1 MLENLSIKNFVIV
14 DHLELNFKGGFSAL
28 TGETGAGKSILIG
41 ALSLA
46 LGQRGDSGV
55 VRHNTDK
62 SDISA
67 TFNIQDNKHAQEWL
81 KQNELESDEDNL
93 FLRRVIYQD
102 GKSKGFIN
110 GIPATINQLKSIGE
124 LLIDIY
130 SQNSHHSLLKNSTQ
144 REILDNFSGL
154 NKEVVE
160 IKELYENWRKL
171 SIENENFKKNKQ
183 SYVEEIKELEEK
195 NKQFKV
201 LDFSFSRWQDIQA
214 NHKMLSNSSELI
226 NGAQECISKLD
237 NDDSSISNQ
246 ISQLQIVLSNLSN
259 LDDRLGNQLK
269 IIDTIS
275 LEASELIRELNH
287 YLHTLEI
294 NEDLKNEVESK
305 IQDTYE
311 FCRKYRIKPEELD
324 SLSNDWQVRY
334 DLLLK
339 LIDEEG
345 ITEAL
350 NEAKYRYDEAALKLS
365 QKRGESALELNKI
378 ITDKLNDLSF
388 THGKFEVNLKP
399 IEPSANGNE
408 QVEFLISTY
417 LNAEPK
423 PIQKVASGGELSRIS
438 LAIRVASIRKVNV
451 PVMIFDEVDVGI
463 GGGVAE
469 VVGKLLK
476 DLADDAR
483 HQIFVITHLPQVA
496 AQSLNHYKV
505 SKEQING
512 ETVSQINLLDKSGR
526 VKELARMLGGVEI
539 TDTTIEHA
547 KSYLANP

>member
-14 DHLELNFKGGFSAL
+14 DHLELNFKSGFSAL

-46 LGQRGDSGV
+46 LGQRSDSGL
-55 VRHNTDK
+55 VRHSTDK

-67 TFNIQDNKHAQEWL
+67 TFNIQGNEHAQEWL
-81 KQNELESDEDNL
+81 KQNELESDEEIL
-93 FLRRVIYQD
+93 FLRRVIYKD

-154 NKEVVE
+154 NKEAIE
-160 IKELYENWRKL
+160 IKELYDNWRKL
-171 SIENENFKKNKQ
+171 FIENENFKKNKE

-195 NKQFKV
+195 NKQFKG
-201 LDFSFSRWQDIQA
+201 LDFSFLKWQDVQA
-214 NHKMLSNSSELI
+214 SHKMLSNSSELI
-226 NGAQECISKLD
+226 NGVQECISRLD
-237 NDDSSISNQ
+237 DEDSSASNQ
-246 ISQLQIVLSNLSN
+246 INQLQISLSNLSN
-259 LDDRLGNQLK
+259 LDERLGNQLK

-275 LEASELIRELNH
+275 MELGELVRELNQ

-294 NEDLKNEVESK
+294 NEELKNEVESK
-305 IQDTYE
+305 IQDTYD
-311 FCRKYRIKPEELD
+311 FCRKYRVKPEELD

-334 DLLLK
+334 DLLVK

-345 ITEAL
+345 ITEVLDGARH
-350 NEAKYRYDEAALKLS
+350 RYDEAALKLS
-365 QKRGESALELNKI
+365 NKRRESALEFNKI
-378 ITDKLNDLSF
+378 ITDKLKDLSF
-388 THGKFEVNLKP
+388 THGKFEVNLEKT
-399 IEPSANGNE
+399 EPSSNGNE

-417 LNAEPK
+417 LNADPK

-438 LAIRVASIRKVNV
+438 LAIRVASIRKANV

-483 HQIFVITHLPQVA
+483 HQIFAITHLPQVA

-512 ETVSQINLLDKSGR
+512 ETVSQIILLDDSGR
-526 VKELARMLGGVEI
+526 VEELARMLGGVKI

-547 KSYLANP
+547 KELLS

>member
-14 DHLELNFKGGFSAL
+14 DHLELNFKSGYSAL

-46 LGQRGDSGV
+46 LGQRGESGV
-55 VRHNTDK
+55 VRHGTDK

-67 TFNIQDNKHAQEWL
+67 TFNIQNNEYALEWL
-81 KQNELESDEDNL
+81 KQNELESEEGAL
-93 FLRRVIYQD
+93 YLRRVIYQD
-102 GKSKGFIN
+102 GKSKGYIN
-110 GIPATINQLKSIGE
+110 GIPATISQLKSIGE
-124 LLIDIY
+124 FLIDIY

-154 NKEVVE
+154 NKEVEE
-160 IKELYENWRKL
+160 IKELYDNWRKL
-171 SIENENFKKNKQ
+171 FLENENFKKNKEA
-183 SYVEEIKELEEK
+183 SIEEIKELEER
-195 NKQFKV
+195 NKQFKI
-201 LDFSFSRWQDIQA
+201 LDFSFSKWQDIQA
-214 NHKMLSNSSELI
+214 KHKMLSNSSELI
-226 NGAQECISKLD
+226 HGVQECISRLD
-237 NDDSSISNQ
+237 NDDSSASHQ
-246 ISQLQIVLSNLSN
+246 INQLQASLANLSN

-275 LEASELIRELNH
+275 MELGELIRELNH

-294 NEDLKNEVESK
+294 NEELKNEVESK
-305 IQDTYE
+305 IQDTYD
-311 FCRKYRIKPEELD
+311 FCRKYRVKPEELD

-334 DLLLK
+334 DLLVK

-350 NEAKYRYDEAALKLS
+350 NEASHCYDEAASKLS
-365 QKRGESALELNKI
+365 RKRKESASELNNI
-378 ITDKLNDLSF
+378 ITDKLKDLSF
-388 THGKFEVNLKP
+388 THGKFEVNLKS
-399 IEPSANGNE
+399 IEPSTNGNE

-417 LNAEPK
+417 LNAEPR

-438 LAIRVASIRKVNV
+438 LAIRVASIKKANV

-483 HQIFVITHLPQVA
+483 HQIFAITHLPQVA
-496 AQSLNHYKV
+496 AQCLNHYKV

-512 ETVSQINLLDKSGR
+512 ETVSQINLLDEGGR

-539 TDTTIEHA
+539 TDTTLQHA
-547 KSYLANP
+547 KELLS

>member
-14 DHLELNFKGGFSAL
+14 DKLNLTFKGGFSAL

-46 LGQRGDSGV
+46 LGQRGESGV
-55 VRHNTDK
+55 VRQNEDK

-67 TFNIQDNKHAQEWL
+67 TFNIQGNPSAQEWL
-81 KQNELESDEDNL
+81 KQNELESDEDSL
-93 FLRRVIYQD
+93 LLRRVVFQD

-110 GIPATINQLKSIGE
+110 GIPSTINQLKSIGE

-144 REILDNFSGL
+144 REILDNFSDSIE
-154 NKEVVE
+154 EVNE
-160 IKELYENWRKL
+160 IRTVYENWRN
-171 SIENENFKKNKQ
+171 IFQENEDFKKNKEL
-183 SYVEEIKELEEK
+183 YIEEIKELEEK
-195 NKQFKV
+195 NKQFEA
-201 LDFSFSRWQDIQA
+201 LDFSLSRWQEIQA
-214 NHKMLSNSSELI
+214 NHKILSNSSELI
-226 NGAQECISKLD
+226 NGIQDCISKID
-237 NDDSSISNQ
+237 NDTPSVSDQ
-246 ISQLQIVLSNLSN
+246 INQLQIALLSLSK

-275 LEASELIRELNH
+275 LDVGELIRELNQ
-287 YLHTLEI
+287 YLQTLDL
-294 NEDLKNEVESK
+294 NEDLKKQVESK
-305 IQDTYE
+305 IQDTFE

-324 SLSNDWQVRY
+324 SVSNDWKERY
-334 DLLLK
+334 NLLEK
-339 LIDEEG
+339 LIDKKE

-350 NEAKYRYDEAALKLS
+350 NEARRGYDEAASTLS
-365 QKRGESALELNKI
+365 KKRQKAALELNKI
-378 ITDKLNDLSF
+378 ITAKLNDLSF
-388 THGKFEVNLKP
+388 TDGKFEVNLKK

-417 LNAEPK
+417 LNAEPR

-438 LAIRVASIRKVNV
+438 LAIRVASVKKANV
-451 PVMIFDEVDVGI
+451 PIMIFDEVDVGI

-476 DLADDAR
+476 DLADDR
-483 HQIFVITHLPQVA
+483 RQQIFAITHLPQVA

-505 SKEQING
+505 SKEQVNN
-512 ETVSQINLLDKSGR
+512 ETVSQISLLDEGGR

-539 TDTTIEHA
+539 TETTIDHA
-547 KSYLANP
+547 KELLS

>member
-14 DHLELNFKGGFSAL
+14 DHLELNFTSGFSAL

-46 LGQRGDSGV
+46 LGQRSETGV

-67 TFNIQDNKHAQEWL
+67 TFNIKDNKYAQDWL
-81 KQNELESDEDNL
+81 KHSELESDEDSL
-93 FLRRVIYQD
+93 ILRRVIYQD

-144 REILDNFSGL
+144 REILDNFSDL
-154 NKEVVE
+154 NEDVVE

-171 SIENENFKKNKQ
+171 SIENENFKKNKD
-183 SYVEEIKELEEK
+183 SYIEELGDLEVK
-195 NKQFKV
+195 NKQFKA
-201 LDFSFSRWQDIQA
+201 LDFSFSKWQDIQA

-226 NGAQECISKLD
+226 KGIQTCISMMD
-237 NDDSSISNQ
+237 NDDSSVFNQ
-246 ISQLQIVLSNLSN
+246 INQLQTTLSNLAN
-259 LDDRLGNQLK
+259 LDDRLENQLK
-269 IIDTIS
+269 IIDTMS
-275 LEASELIRELNH
+275 LESSELIRELNH
-287 YLHTLEI
+287 YLHALDM
-294 NEDLKNEVESK
+294 NEELKNEVESK

-311 FCRKYRIKPEELD
+311 FCRKYRVKPEELD

-339 LIDEEG
+339 LIDEKG
-345 ITEAL
+345 ISEVL
-350 NEAKYRYDEAALKLS
+350 NEARHFYDKAASKLS
-365 QKRGESALELNKI
+365 LKRKESALELNNI
-378 ITDKLNDLSF
+378 ITDKLKDLSF
-388 THGKFEVNLKP
+388 THGKFEVNLKS

-417 LNAEPK
+417 LNAEPR

-438 LAIRVASIRKVNV
+438 LAIRVASIKKANV

-476 DLADDAR
+476 DLADDAQ
-483 HQIFVITHLPQVA
+483 HQIFAITHLPQVA
-496 AQSLNHYKV
+496 AQSLNHFKV

-512 ETVSQINLLDKSGR
+512 ETVSQINLLDESGR
-526 VKELARMLGGVEI
+526 VNELARMLGGVKI
-539 TDTTIEHA
+539 TNTTIEHA
-547 KSYLANP
+547 KELLS

>member
-14 DHLELNFKGGFSAL
+14 DHLELNFKSGFSAL

-46 LGQRGDSGV
+46 LGQRADSGE

-67 TFNIQDNKHAQEWL
+67 TFNIQDNMNAQEWL
-81 KQNELESDEDNL
+81 KLNDLESDEGTL
-93 FLRRVIYQD
+93 LLRRVIYQD

-144 REILDNFSGL
+144 RDILDNFSGL
-154 NKEVVE
+154 SNEVGE
-160 IKELYENWRKL
+160 IKELYENWRNL
-171 SIENENFKKNKQ
+171 FVENENFKKNKE

-195 NKQFKV
+195 NTQFKA
-201 LDFSFSRWQDIQA
+201 LDFSFSRWQDVQA
-214 NHKMLSNSSELI
+214 NHKMLSNGAELI
-226 NGAQECISKLD
+226 NGVQECISKFD
-237 NDDSSISNQ
+237 NEDSSLSNQ
-246 ISQLQIVLSNLSN
+246 INKLQILLSNLSN
-259 LDDRLGNQLK
+259 LDNRLGNQLK

-275 LEASELIRELNH
+275 LEVSELIRELTH
-287 YLHTLEI
+287 YLDTLEV
-294 NEDLKNEVESK
+294 NESLKKEVESK
-305 IQDTYE
+305 IENTYN
-311 FCRKYRIKPEELD
+311 FCRKYRVKPEELD
-324 SLSNDWQVRY
+324 SLSDDWQERY
-334 DLLLK
+334 DLLVK
-339 LIDEEG
+339 LIDEKG
-345 ITEAL
+345 ITESL
-350 NEAKYRYDEAALKLS
+350 NNARHHYDNAADKLS
-365 QKRGESALELNKI
+365 QERKEAASELNKI
-378 ITDKLNDLSF
+378 ITDKLKDLSF
-388 THGKFEVNLKP
+388 THGKFEVNLNT

-438 LAIRVASIRKVNV
+438 LAIRVASIKKVNV

-476 DLADDAR
+476 NLAGNSQ
-483 HQIFVITHLPQVA
+483 HQIFAITHLPQVA
-496 AQSLNHYKV
+496 AQSLHHFQV
-505 SKEQING
+505 SKKQVNG
-512 ETVSQINLLDKSGR
+512 ETVSQISLLDLGGR
-526 VKELARMLGGVEI
+526 VEEIARMLGGVKVTE
-539 TDTTIEHA
+539 TTIKHA
-547 KSYLANP
+547 KELLS

>member
-14 DHLELNFKGGFSAL
+14 DHLDLNFKGGFSAL

-67 TFNIQDNKHAQEWL
+67 TFNIQDNGYAQAWL
-81 KQNELESDEDNL
+81 KQNEIEPEENNL

-110 GIPATINQLKSIGE
+110 GIPSTISQLRSIGE

-130 SQNSHHSLLKNSTQ
+130 SQNSHHSLLKNSSQ
-144 REILDNFSGL
+144 RDILDNYSGL
-154 NKEVVE
+154 NAQVLE
-160 IKELYENWRKL
+160 IKELYENWSKL
-171 SIENENFKKNKQ
+171 FVENENFKKNKE
-183 SYVEEIKELEEK
+183 SYAEEIRELEEK
-195 NKQFKV
+195 NKQFKA
-201 LDFSFSRWQDIQA
+201 LDFSFSSWQDLQV
-214 NHKMLSNSSELI
+214 NHKILSNSSELI
-226 NGAQECISKLD
+226 NGIQECVSKLD
-237 NDDSSISNQ
+237 NDDSSLFNQ
-246 ISQLQIVLSNLSN
+246 ITQTQITLSNLSN
-259 LDDRLGNQLK
+259 LDGRLENQLN
-269 IIDTIS
+269 IINTIS
-275 LEASELIRELNH
+275 LETIELIRELNH
-287 YLHTLEI
+287 YLHALDMDE
-294 NEDLKNEVESK
+294 ELKNEVESK
-305 IQDTYE
+305 IKNTFE

-324 SLSNDWQVRY
+324 SLSEDWQARY
-334 DLLLK
+334 DLLSK
-339 LIDEEG
+339 LIHEEG

-350 NEAKYRYDEAALKLS
+350 NEAKYRYDNAALKLT
-365 QKRGESALELNKI
+365 QNREESALELNKI

-388 THGKFEVNLKP
+388 THGKFEVNLKS
-399 IEPSANGNE
+399 IEPSTNGNE

-438 LAIRVASIRKVNV
+438 LAIRVASIKKANV

-476 DLADDAR
+476 DLADNSR
-483 HQIFVITHLPQVA
+483 HQIFAITHLPQVA
-496 AQSLNHYKV
+496 AQSLNHFKV
-505 SKEQING
+505 SKKQING
-512 ETVSQINLLDKSGR
+512 ETVSQIKLLDKSGR
-526 VKELARMLGGVEI
+526 VEELARMLGGVDI
-539 TDTTIEHA
+539 TDATIEHA
-547 KSYLANP
+547 KELLS

>member
-14 DHLELNFKGGFSAL
+14 NHLELNFTSGFSAL

-46 LGQRGDSGV
+46 LGQRSETGV

-67 TFNIQDNKHAQEWL
+67 TFNIKGNKYAQDWL
-81 KQNELESDEDNL
+81 KHSELESDEDSL
-93 FLRRVIYQD
+93 LLRRVIYQD

-144 REILDNFSGL
+144 REILDNFSDL
-154 NKEVVE
+154 NEGVVE

-171 SIENENFKKNKQ
+171 SIENENFKKNKD
-183 SYVEEIKELEEK
+183 SYIEELGDLEVK
-195 NKQFKV
+195 NKQFKA
-201 LDFSFSRWQDIQA
+201 LDFSFSKWQDIQA

-226 NGAQECISKLD
+226 KGIQTCISMMD
-237 NDDSSISNQ
+237 NDDSSVFNQ
-246 ISQLQIVLSNLSN
+246 INQLQTTLSNLAN
-259 LDDRLGNQLK
+259 LDNRLENQLK
-269 IIDTIS
+269 IIDTMS
-275 LEASELIRELNH
+275 LESSELIRELNH
-287 YLHTLEI
+287 YLHALDM
-294 NEDLKNEVESK
+294 NEELKNEVESK

-311 FCRKYRIKPEELD
+311 FCRKYRVKPEELD

-334 DLLLK
+334 DLLVK
-339 LIDEEG
+339 LIDEKG
-345 ITEAL
+345 ISEVL
-350 NEAKYRYDEAALKLS
+350 NEARHCYDEAASKLS
-365 QKRGESALELNKI
+365 QKRKESALELNNI
-378 ITDKLNDLSF
+378 ITDKLKDLSF
-388 THGKFEVNLKP
+388 THGKFEVNLKS

-417 LNAEPK
+417 LNAEPR

-438 LAIRVASIRKVNV
+438 LAIRVASIKKANV

-476 DLADDAR
+476 DLADDAQ
-483 HQIFVITHLPQVA
+483 HQIFAITHLPQVA
-496 AQSLNHYKV
+496 AQSLNHFKV

-512 ETVSQINLLDKSGR
+512 ETVSQINLLDESGR
-526 VKELARMLGGVEI
+526 VNELARMLGGVKI
-539 TDTTIEHA
+539 TNTTIEHA
-547 KSYLANP
+547 KELLS

>member
-14 DHLELNFKGGFSAL
+14 EHLELNFKSGFSAL

-46 LGQRGDSGV
+46 LGQRGDSGL
-55 VRHNTDK
+55 VRHSTEK

-67 TFNIQDNKHAQEWL
+67 TFNIQGNKYAQEWL
-81 KQNELESDEDNL
+81 KQNALESDEENL

-154 NKEVVE
+154 NKEASE
-160 IKELYENWRKL
+160 IKELYDNWRKL
-171 SIENENFKKNKQ
+171 FIENENFKKNKE
-183 SYVEEIKELEEK
+183 SCIEEIKELEER
-195 NKQFKV
+195 NKQFEA
-201 LDFSFSRWQDIQA
+201 LDFSFSKWQDVQA

-226 NGAQECISKLD
+226 NGVQECISRLD
-237 NDDSSISNQ
+237 DEDSSASNQ
-246 ISQLQIVLSNLSN
+246 INQIQLSLSNLSN

-269 IIDTIS
+269 IIDTVS
-275 LEASELIRELNH
+275 MELGELIRELNH

-294 NEDLKNEVESK
+294 NEELKNEVESK
-305 IQDTYE
+305 IQDTYD
-311 FCRKYRIKPEELD
+311 FCRKYRVKPEELD

-334 DLLLK
+334 DLLVK

-350 NEAKYRYDEAALKLS
+350 DGARHRYDEAALKLS
-365 QKRGESALELNKI
+365 KKRRESALELNKI

-388 THGKFEVNLKP
+388 THGRFEVNLKK
-399 IEPSANGNE
+399 IEPSGNGNE
-408 QVEFLISTY
+408 QIEFLISTY
-417 LNAEPK
+417 LNAAPK

-438 LAIRVASIRKVNV
+438 LAIRVASISKANV

-483 HQIFVITHLPQVA
+483 HQIFAITHLPQVA

-505 SKEQING
+505 SKEQVNG
-512 ETVSQINLLDKSGR
+512 ETVSHIKLLDESGR
-526 VKELARMLGGVEI
+526 VEELARMLGGVEI

-547 KSYLANP
+547 KELLS

>member
-14 DHLELNFKGGFSAL
+14 DHLELNFKSGFSAL

-55 VRHNTDK
+55 VRHSTDK

-67 TFNIQDNKHAQEWL
+67 TFNIQGNQHAEEWL
-81 KQNELESDEDNL
+81 KQNELESDEESL
-93 FLRRVIYQD
+93 FLRRVVFKD

-154 NKEVVE
+154 NKQVFE
-160 IKELYENWRKL
+160 IRELYDNWRKL
-171 SIENENFKKNKQ
+171 FVENENFKKNKE
-183 SYVEEIKELEEK
+183 SYIEEKKELEEK
-195 NKQFKV
+195 NKQFKA
-201 LDFSFSRWQDIQA
+201 LDFSFSNWQDVQV

-226 NGAQECISKLD
+226 NGVQECISYLD
-237 NDDSSISNQ
+237 NNDPSLSNQ
-246 ISQLQIVLSNLSN
+246 ISQLQMSLSNLSN

-269 IIDTIS
+269 IIDTVS
-275 LEASELIRELNH
+275 MEVGELIRDLNH
-287 YLHTLEI
+287 YLQTLEV
-294 NEDLKNEVESK
+294 NEELKNEVENK
-305 IQDTYE
+305 IQNTYD
-311 FCRKYRIKPEELD
+311 FSRKYRVKPEDLE
-324 SLSNDWQVRY
+324 SLSKDWQVRY
-334 DLLLK
+334 DLLVK

-350 NEAKYRYDEAALKLS
+350 NEARCHYDEAASKLS
-365 QKRGESALELNKI
+365 KKRAEAALELNKI
-378 ITDKLNDLSF
+378 ITHKLNDLSF

-399 IEPSANGNE
+399 IEPSVNGNE

-438 LAIRVASIRKVNV
+438 LAIRVASITKANI

-476 DLADDAR
+476 DLAGDTQ
-483 HQIFVITHLPQVA
+483 HQIFAITHLPQVA

-512 ETVSQINLLDKSGR
+512 ETVSQINLLDQSSR
-526 VKELARMLGGVEI
+526 VEELARMLGGIEI

-547 KSYLANP
+547 RELLS

>member
-14 DHLELNFKGGFSAL
+14 DHLELNFKSGYSAL

-46 LGQRGDSGV
+46 LGQRGESGV
-55 VRHNTDK
+55 VRHGTDK

-67 TFNIQDNKHAQEWL
+67 TFNIQNNEYALEWL
-81 KQNELESDEDNL
+81 KQNELESEEGTL
-93 FLRRVIYQD
+93 YLRRVIYQD
-102 GKSKGFIN
+102 GKSKGYIN
-110 GIPATINQLKSIGE
+110 GIPATISQLKSIGE
-124 LLIDIY
+124 FLIDIY

-154 NKEVVE
+154 NKEVEE
-160 IKELYENWRKL
+160 IKELYDNWRKL
-171 SIENENFKKNKQ
+171 FLENENFKKNKEA
-183 SYVEEIKELEEK
+183 SIEEIKELEER
-195 NKQFKV
+195 NKQFKI
-201 LDFSFSRWQDIQA
+201 LDFSFSKWQDIQA
-214 NHKMLSNSSELI
+214 KHKMLSNSSELI
-226 NGAQECISKLD
+226 HGVQECISRLD
-237 NDDSSISNQ
+237 NDDSSASHQ
-246 ISQLQIVLSNLSN
+246 INQLQASLANLSN

-275 LEASELIRELNH
+275 MELGELIRELNH

-294 NEDLKNEVESK
+294 NEELKNEVESK
-305 IQDTYE
+305 IQDTYD
-311 FCRKYRIKPEELD
+311 FCRKYRVKPEELD
-324 SLSNDWQVRY
+324 SLSNDWKVRY
-334 DLLLK
+334 DLLVK

-345 ITEAL
+345 ITESL
-350 NEAKYRYDEAALKLS
+350 NEAIHCYDKAASKLS
-365 QKRGESALELNKI
+365 RKRKESAFELNNI
-378 ITDKLNDLSF
+378 ITDKLKNLSF
-388 THGKFEVNLKP
+388 THGKFEVNLKS
-399 IEPSANGNE
+399 IEPSTNGNE

-417 LNAEPK
+417 LNAEPR

-438 LAIRVASIRKVNV
+438 LAIRVASIKKANV

-483 HQIFVITHLPQVA
+483 HQIFAITHLPQVA
-496 AQSLNHYKV
+496 AQCLNHYKV

-512 ETVSQINLLDKSGR
+512 ETVSQINLLDEGGR

-539 TDTTIEHA
+539 TDTTLEHA
-547 KSYLANP
+547 RELLS

>member
-14 DHLELNFKGGFSAL
+14 DHLELNFTSGFSAL

-46 LGQRGDSGV
+46 LGQRSETGV
-55 VRHNTDK
+55 VRHSADK

-67 TFNIQDNKHAQEWL
+67 TFNIQGNKHAQEWL
-81 KQNELESDEDNL
+81 KLNELESDEENL

-110 GIPATINQLKSIGE
+110 GIPASINQLKSIGE

-154 NKEVVE
+154 NKEVEE
-160 IKELYENWRKL
+160 IKGLYDNWRKL
-171 SIENENFKKNKQ
+171 FIENENFKKNKEA
-183 SYVEEIKELEEK
+183 SIEEIKELEEK
-195 NKQFKV
+195 NKQFRA
-201 LDFSFSRWQDIQA
+201 LDFSFSNWQEVQA

-226 NGAQECISKLD
+226 NGVQECISRLD
-237 NDDSSISNQ
+237 NDDSSASNQ
-246 ISQLQIVLSNLSN
+246 INQLQASLTKLSN

-275 LEASELIRELNH
+275 MEVSELVRELNH
-287 YLHTLEI
+287 YLHKLEI
-294 NEDLKNEVESK
+294 NEELKNEVESK
-305 IQDTYE
+305 IQDTYD
-311 FCRKYRIKPEELD
+311 FCRKYRVKPEELD

-334 DLLLK
+334 NLLVK
-339 LIDEEG
+339 LIDEDG
-345 ITEAL
+345 ITEVL
-350 NEAKYRYDEAALKLS
+350 NEASHSYDKAASKLS
-365 QKRGESALELNKI
+365 LKRKESALELNNI
-378 ITDKLNDLSF
+378 ITDKLKDLSF
-388 THGKFEVNLKP
+388 THGKFEVNLKS
-399 IEPSANGNE
+399 IEPSASGNE

-417 LNAEPK
+417 LNAEPRA
-423 PIQKVASGGELSRIS
+423 IQKVASGGELSRIS
-438 LAIRVASIRKVNV
+438 LAIRVASIKKANV

-476 DLADDAR
+476 DLANDAR
-483 HQIFVITHLPQVA
+483 HQIFAITHLPQVA
-496 AQSLNHYKV
+496 AQSLSHFKV
-505 SKEQING
+505 SKEEING
-512 ETVSQINLLDKSGR
+512 ETVSQINLLDENGR
-526 VKELARMLGGVEI
+526 VRELARMIGGVEI

-547 KSYLANP
+547 KELLS

>member
-14 DHLELNFKGGFSAL
+14 EHLELNFKSGFSAL

-46 LGQRGDSGV
+46 LGQRGDSGL
-55 VRHNTDK
+55 VRHSTEK

-67 TFNIQDNKHAQEWL
+67 TFNIQGNKYAQEWL
-81 KQNELESDEDNL
+81 KQNALESDEENL

-154 NKEVVE
+154 NKEASE
-160 IKELYENWRKL
+160 IKELYDNWRKL
-171 SIENENFKKNKQ
+171 FIENENFKKNKE
-183 SYVEEIKELEEK
+183 SCIEEIKELEER
-195 NKQFKV
+195 NKQFEA
-201 LDFSFSRWQDIQA
+201 LDFSFSKWQDVQA

-226 NGAQECISKLD
+226 NGVQECISRLD
-237 NDDSSISNQ
+237 DEDSSASNQ
-246 ISQLQIVLSNLSN
+246 INQIQLSLSNLSN

-269 IIDTIS
+269 IIDTVS
-275 LEASELIRELNH
+275 MELGELIRELNH

-294 NEDLKNEVESK
+294 NEELKNEVESK
-305 IQDTYE
+305 IQDTYD
-311 FCRKYRIKPEELD
+311 FCRKYRVKPEELD

-334 DLLLK
+334 DLLVK

-350 NEAKYRYDEAALKLS
+350 DGARNRYDEAALKLS
-365 QKRGESALELNKI
+365 KKRRESALELNKI

-388 THGKFEVNLKP
+388 THGRFEVNLKK
-399 IEPSANGNE
+399 IEPSGNGNE
-408 QVEFLISTY
+408 QIEFLISTY
-417 LNAEPK
+417 LNAAPK

-438 LAIRVASIRKVNV
+438 LAIRVASISKANV

-483 HQIFVITHLPQVA
+483 HQIFAITHLPQVA

-505 SKEQING
+505 SKEQVNG
-512 ETVSQINLLDKSGR
+512 ETVSHIKLLDESGR
-526 VKELARMLGGVEI
+526 VEELARMLGGVEI

-547 KSYLANP
+547 KELLS

>member
-14 DHLELNFKGGFSAL
+14 EHLELNFKSGFSAL

-46 LGQRGDSGV
+46 LGQRGDSGL
-55 VRHNTDK
+55 VRHSTEK

-67 TFNIQDNKHAQEWL
+67 TFNIQGNKYAQEWL
-81 KQNELESDEDNL
+81 KQNALESDEENL

-154 NKEVVE
+154 NKEASE
-160 IKELYENWRKL
+160 IKELYDNWHKL
-171 SIENENFKKNKQ
+171 FIENENFKKNKE
-183 SYVEEIKELEEK
+183 SCIEEIKELEER
-195 NKQFKV
+195 NKQFEA
-201 LDFSFSRWQDIQA
+201 LDFSFSKWQDVQA

-226 NGAQECISKLD
+226 NGVQECISRLD
-237 NDDSSISNQ
+237 DEDSSASNQ
-246 ISQLQIVLSNLSN
+246 INQIQLSLSNLSN

-269 IIDTIS
+269 IIDTVS
-275 LEASELIRELNH
+275 MELGELIRELNH

-294 NEDLKNEVESK
+294 NEELKNEVESK
-305 IQDTYE
+305 IQDTYD
-311 FCRKYRIKPEELD
+311 FCRKYRVKPEELD

-334 DLLLK
+334 DLLVK

-350 NEAKYRYDEAALKLS
+350 DGARNRYDEAALKLS
-365 QKRGESALELNKI
+365 KKRRESALELNKI

-388 THGKFEVNLKP
+388 THGRFEVNLKK
-399 IEPSANGNE
+399 IEPSGNGNE
-408 QVEFLISTY
+408 QIEFLISTY
-417 LNAEPK
+417 LNAAPK

-438 LAIRVASIRKVNV
+438 LAIRVASISKANV

-483 HQIFVITHLPQVA
+483 HQIFAITHLPQVA

-505 SKEQING
+505 SKEQVNG
-512 ETVSQINLLDKSGR
+512 ETVSHIKLLDESGR
-526 VKELARMLGGVEI
+526 VEELARMLGGVEI

-547 KSYLANP
+547 KELLS

>member
-14 DHLELNFKGGFSAL
+14 DHLELNFTSGFSAL

-46 LGQRGDSGV
+46 LGQRSETGV
-55 VRHNTDK
+55 VRHSTDK

-67 TFNIQDNKHAQEWL
+67 TFNIQGNKQAQEWL
-81 KQNELESDEDNL
+81 KQNELEPDDANL
-93 FLRRVIYQD
+93 FLRRVVYQD
-102 GKSKGFIN
+102 GKSKGFVN
-110 GIPATINQLKSIGE
+110 GIPTSISQLKSIGE

-154 NKEVVE
+154 NKEVEE
-160 IKELYENWRKL
+160 IKELYDNWRKL
-171 SIENENFKKNKQ
+171 FTENENFKKNKEA
-183 SYVEEIKELEEK
+183 SVEEIKELEAK
-195 NKQFKV
+195 NKQFRA
-201 LDFSFSRWQDIQA
+201 LDFSFSKWQDVQA

-226 NGAQECISKLD
+226 NGVQECISRLD
-237 NDDSSISNQ
+237 NDDSSASNQ
-246 ISQLQIVLSNLSN
+246 INQLQASLSKLSS
-259 LDDRLGNQLK
+259 LDDRLGNQVK

-275 LEASELIRELNH
+275 MELSELIRELNH
-287 YLHTLEI
+287 YLHKLEI
-294 NEDLKNEVESK
+294 NEELKNEVESK
-305 IQDTYE
+305 IQDTYD
-311 FCRKYRIKPEELD
+311 FCRKYRVKPEELD

-334 DLLLK
+334 DLLVK

-350 NEAKYRYDEAALKLS
+350 NEARYSYDEAALKLS
-365 QKRGESALELNKI
+365 KKRRESALELNKI

-388 THGKFEVNLKP
+388 THGKFEVNLKT
-399 IEPSANGNE
+399 IEPSSNGNE
-408 QVEFLISTY
+408 QIEFLISTY
-417 LNAEPK
+417 LNAEPR

-438 LAIRVASIRKVNV
+438 LAIRVASIKKANV

-483 HQIFVITHLPQVA
+483 QQIFAITHLPQVA
-496 AQSLNHYKV
+496 AQSSNHYKV
-505 SKEQING
+505 SKEQVNG
-512 ETVSQINLLDKSGR
+512 ETVSQINLLDEGGR

-539 TDTTIEHA
+539 TETTIDHA
-547 KSYLANP
+547 KELLG

>member
-14 DHLELNFKGGFSAL
+14 DHLELNFKSGFSAL

-46 LGQRGDSGV
+46 LGQRGDSGL
-55 VRHNTDK
+55 VRHSTDK

-67 TFNIQDNKHAQEWL
+67 TFNIQGNEHAQEWL
-81 KQNELESDEDNL
+81 KQNELESDEENL
-93 FLRRVIYQD
+93 FLRRVIYKD

-154 NKEVVE
+154 NKEVLE
-160 IKELYENWRKL
+160 IKELYDNWRKL
-171 SIENENFKKNKQ
+171 FIENENFKKNKE

-195 NKQFKV
+195 NKQFKG
-201 LDFSFSRWQDIQA
+201 LDFSFLKWQDVQA
-214 NHKMLSNSSELI
+214 SHKMLSNSSELI
-226 NGAQECISKLD
+226 SGVQECISRLD
-237 NDDSSISNQ
+237 DEDSSASNQ
-246 ISQLQIVLSNLSN
+246 INQLQISLSNLSN
-259 LDDRLGNQLK
+259 LDERLGNQLK

-275 LEASELIRELNH
+275 MELGELVRELNQ

-294 NEDLKNEVESK
+294 NEELKNEVESK
-305 IQDTYE
+305 IQDTYD
-311 FCRKYRIKPEELD
+311 FCRKYRVKPEELD

-334 DLLLK
+334 DLLFK

-345 ITEAL
+345 ITEVLDGARH
-350 NEAKYRYDEAALKLS
+350 RYDEAALKLS
-365 QKRGESALELNKI
+365 NKRRESALELNKI
-378 ITDKLNDLSF
+378 ITDKLKDLSF
-388 THGKFEVNLKP
+388 THGKFEVNLEKT
-399 IEPSANGNE
+399 EPSSNGNE

-417 LNAEPK
+417 LNADPK

-438 LAIRVASIRKVNV
+438 LAIRVASIRKANV

-469 VVGKLLK
+469 VVGKLLR

-483 HQIFVITHLPQVA
+483 HQIFAITHLPQVA

-512 ETVSQINLLDKSGR
+512 ETVSQISLLDDSGR
-526 VKELARMLGGVEI
+526 VEELARMLGGVEI

-547 KSYLANP
+547 KELLS

>member
-14 DHLELNFKGGFSAL
+14 DHLELNFTSGFSAL

-46 LGQRGDSGV
+46 LGQRSETGV
-55 VRHNTDK
+55 VRHSTDK

-67 TFNIQDNKHAQEWL
+67 TFNIQENKQAQEWL
-81 KQNELESDEDNL
+81 KQNELEDDDANL

-154 NKEVVE
+154 NKEVEE
-160 IKELYENWRKL
+160 IKELYDNWRKL
-171 SIENENFKKNKQ
+171 FTENENFKKNKEA
-183 SYVEEIKELEEK
+183 SVEEIKELEEK
-195 NKQFKV
+195 NKQFRA
-201 LDFSFSRWQDIQA
+201 LDFSFSKWQDVQA

-226 NGAQECISKLD
+226 NGVQECISRLD
-237 NDDSSISNQ
+237 NDDSSASNQ
-246 ISQLQIVLSNLSN
+246 INQLQASLSKLSS
-259 LDDRLGNQLK
+259 LDDRLGNQVK

-275 LEASELIRELNH
+275 MELSELIRELNH
-287 YLHTLEI
+287 YLHKLEI
-294 NEDLKNEVESK
+294 NEELKNEVESK
-305 IQDTYE
+305 IQDTYD
-311 FCRKYRIKPEELD
+311 FCRKYRVKPEELD
-324 SLSNDWQVRY
+324 SLSDDWQVRY
-334 DLLLK
+334 DLLVK

-350 NEAKYRYDEAALKLS
+350 NEASHCYNQAATKLS
-365 QKRGESALELNKI
+365 LKRKESALELNNI
-378 ITDKLNDLSF
+378 ITSKLKDLSF
-388 THGKFEVNLKP
+388 THGKFEVNLKS
-399 IEPSANGNE
+399 IEPSSNGNE

-417 LNAEPK
+417 LNAEPR

-438 LAIRVASIRKVNV
+438 LAIRVASIKKANV

-476 DLADDAR
+476 DLADDTR
-483 HQIFVITHLPQVA
+483 HQIFAITHLPQVA
-496 AQSLNHYKV
+496 AQSLNHFKV
-505 SKEQING
+505 SKEEVNG
-512 ETVSQINLLDKSGR
+512 ETVSQINLLDEDGR
-526 VKELARMLGGVEI
+526 VHELARMLGGVEI

-547 KSYLANP
+547 KELLS

>member
-14 DHLELNFKGGFSAL
+14 DHLELNFKSGFSAL

-46 LGQRGDSGV
+46 LGQRGDSGL
-55 VRHNTDK
+55 VRHSTDK

-67 TFNIQDNKHAQEWL
+67 TFNIQGNEHAQEWL
-81 KQNELESDEDNL
+81 KQNELESDEENL
-93 FLRRVIYQD
+93 FLRRVIYKD

-110 GIPATINQLKSIGE
+110 GIPATINLLKSIGE
-124 LLIDIY
+124 LVIDIY

-154 NKEVVE
+154 NKEVLE
-160 IKELYENWRKL
+160 IKELYDNWRKL
-171 SIENENFKKNKQ
+171 FIENENFKKNKE

-195 NKQFKV
+195 NKQFKG
-201 LDFSFSRWQDIQA
+201 LDFSFLKWQDVQA
-214 NHKMLSNSSELI
+214 SHKMLSNSSELI
-226 NGAQECISKLD
+226 SGVQECISRLD
-237 NDDSSISNQ
+237 DEDSSASNQ
-246 ISQLQIVLSNLSN
+246 INQLQISLSNLSN
-259 LDDRLGNQLK
+259 LDERLGNQLK

-275 LEASELIRELNH
+275 MELGELVRELNQ

-294 NEDLKNEVESK
+294 NEELKNEVESK
-305 IQDTYE
+305 IQDTYD
-311 FCRKYRIKPEELD
+311 FCRKYRVKPEELD

-334 DLLLK
+334 DLLFK

-345 ITEAL
+345 ITEVLDGARH
-350 NEAKYRYDEAALKLS
+350 RYDEAALKLS
-365 QKRGESALELNKI
+365 NKRRESALELNKI
-378 ITDKLNDLSF
+378 ITDKLKDLSF
-388 THGKFEVNLKP
+388 THGKFEVNLEKT
-399 IEPSANGNE
+399 EPSSNGNE

-417 LNAEPK
+417 LNADPK

-438 LAIRVASIRKVNV
+438 LAIRVASIRKANV

-469 VVGKLLK
+469 VVGKLLR

-483 HQIFVITHLPQVA
+483 HQIFAITHLPQVA

-512 ETVSQINLLDKSGR
+512 ETVSQISLLDDSGR
-526 VKELARMLGGVEI
+526 VEELARMLGGVEI

-547 KSYLANP
+547 KELLS

>member
-14 DHLELNFKGGFSAL
+14 EHLELNFKSGFSAL

-46 LGQRGDSGV
+46 LGQRGDSGL
-55 VRHNTDK
+55 VRHSTEK

-67 TFNIQDNKHAQEWL
+67 TFNIQGNKYAQEWL
-81 KQNELESDEDNL
+81 KQNALESDEENL

-154 NKEVVE
+154 NKEASE
-160 IKELYENWRKL
+160 IKELYDNWRKL
-171 SIENENFKKNKQ
+171 FIENENFKKNKE
-183 SYVEEIKELEEK
+183 SCIEEIKELEER
-195 NKQFKV
+195 NKQFEA
-201 LDFSFSRWQDIQA
+201 LDFSFSKWQDVQA

-226 NGAQECISKLD
+226 NGVQECISRLD
-237 NDDSSISNQ
+237 DEDSSASNQ
-246 ISQLQIVLSNLSN
+246 INQIQLSLSNLSN

-269 IIDTIS
+269 IIDTVS
-275 LEASELIRELNH
+275 MELGELIRELNH

-294 NEDLKNEVESK
+294 NEELKNEVESK
-305 IQDTYE
+305 IQDTYD
-311 FCRKYRIKPEELD
+311 FCRKYRVKPEELD

-334 DLLLK
+334 DLLVK

-350 NEAKYRYDEAALKLS
+350 DGARNRYDEAALKLS
-365 QKRGESALELNKI
+365 KKRRESALELNKI

-388 THGKFEVNLKP
+388 THGRFKVNLKK
-399 IEPSANGNE
+399 IEPSGNGNE
-408 QVEFLISTY
+408 QIEFLISTY
-417 LNAEPK
+417 LNAAPK

-438 LAIRVASIRKVNV
+438 LAIRVASISKANV

-483 HQIFVITHLPQVA
+483 HQIFAITHLPQVA

-505 SKEQING
+505 SKEQVNG
-512 ETVSQINLLDKSGR
+512 ETVSHIKLLDESGR
-526 VKELARMLGGVEI
+526 VEELARMLGGVEI

-547 KSYLANP
+547 KELLS

>member
-14 DHLELNFKGGFSAL
+14 DHLELNFTSGFSAL

-46 LGQRGDSGV
+46 LGQRSETGV
-55 VRHNTDK
+55 VRHSTDK

-67 TFNIQDNKHAQEWL
+67 TFNIQGNKQAQEWL
-81 KQNELESDEDNL
+81 KQNELEPDDANL
-93 FLRRVIYQD
+93 FLRRVVYQD
-102 GKSKGFIN
+102 GKSKGFVN
-110 GIPATINQLKSIGE
+110 GIPTSISQLKSIGE

-154 NKEVVE
+154 NKEVEE
-160 IKELYENWRKL
+160 IKELYDNWRKL
-171 SIENENFKKNKQ
+171 FTENENFKKNKEA
-183 SYVEEIKELEEK
+183 SVEEIKELEAK
-195 NKQFKV
+195 NKQFRA
-201 LDFSFSRWQDIQA
+201 LDFSFSKWQDVQA

-226 NGAQECISKLD
+226 NGVQECISRLD
-237 NDDSSISNQ
+237 NDDSSASNQ
-246 ISQLQIVLSNLSN
+246 INQLQASLSKLSS
-259 LDDRLGNQLK
+259 LDDRLGNQVK

-275 LEASELIRELNH
+275 MELSELIRELNH
-287 YLHTLEI
+287 YLHKLEI
-294 NEDLKNEVESK
+294 NEELKNEVESK
-305 IQDTYE
+305 IQDTYD
-311 FCRKYRIKPEELD
+311 FCRKYRVKPEELD

-334 DLLLK
+334 DLLVK

-350 NEAKYRYDEAALKLS
+350 NEASHCYNQAATKLS
-365 QKRGESALELNKI
+365 LKRKESALELNNI
-378 ITDKLNDLSF
+378 ITSKLKDLSF
-388 THGKFEVNLKP
+388 THGKFEVNLKS

-417 LNAEPK
+417 LNAEPR

-438 LAIRVASIRKVNV
+438 LAIRVASISKANI

-476 DLADDAR
+476 DLADDAQ
-483 HQIFVITHLPQVA
+483 HQIFAITHLPQVA
-496 AQSLNHYKV
+496 AQSLNHFKV

-512 ETVSQINLLDKSGR
+512 ETVSQIHLLDESGR
-526 VKELARMLGGVEI
+526 VNELARMLGGVEI
-539 TDTTIEHA
+539 TNTTIEHA
-547 KSYLANP
+547 KELLS